1 MLYGLKI
8 ALRYLT
14 ASKGQT
20 ALLLAGVS
28 VGVFIFIFMSA
39 LIGGL
44 AQFITSRTSGDLSHI
59 SIVAEDVLPA
69 QLDPAA
75 PGVLLAQIPGFS
87 HTDQLSTATAFVP
100 GIEVLP
106 GVQAVSPQ
114 VTGSGFLRRG
124 TKVGQVSIVGL
135 EPGRESAIVNL
146 QSYLVAGT
154 VDLAAGSILMGL
166 KGADKLGLSIGQSV
180 HLQSADGTPAI
191 LTLTGTYDMG
201 SGGFDLGQTYVSLPT
216 ARILFKKP
224 QGLSRIEIKL
234 DDIFTADA
242 ITARIEAMTGL
253 DASSWTESFPQLLDA
268 LAAQA
273 QVGLVL
279 KTFALITI
287 VIGVASAMLLS
298 SFRRRP
304 EIGIMRAM
312 GAGQVFVVYIFLL
325 QGALIGIVGAVL
337 GAGLGYAVLSLFPAV
352 ADAKPGSL
360 PIDVQQGA
368 YGMAVLL
375 TTIGAI
381 LASILP
387 ARGAARV
394 DPVTAIGQ

>member
-1 MLYGLKI
+1 MIYGFKI

-20 ALLLAGVS
+20 ALLLAGVG

-59 SIVAEDVLPA
+59 SIVAEDVLPV
-69 QLDPAA
+69 LLGPDT
-75 PGVLLAQIPGFS
+75 PGVLLVQEPGFS
-87 HTDQLSTATAFVP
+87 HTDQLSTAAAFVSI
-100 GIEVLP
+100 IEALP

-124 TKVGQVSIVGL
+124 AKIGQVSIIGL
-135 EPGRESAIVNL
+135 EPGRESAIIDL
-146 QSYLVAGT
+146 RGYLVAGT
-154 VDLAAGSILMGL
+154 ADLGAGSILMAQSGV
-166 KGADKLGLSIGQSV
+166 DKLGLGIGQSV
-180 HLQSADGTPAI
+180 HMQSSDGIDAI
-191 LTLTGTYDMG
+191 LTLSGIFDMG
-201 SGGFDLGQTYVSLPT
+201 SSGFDLGQTYVSLPT

-234 DDIFTADA
+234 DDIFAADA
-242 ITARIEAMTGL
+242 ITAQIEAQTGL
-253 DASSWTESFPQLLDA
+253 DATSWTENFPQLLEA

-287 VIGVASAMLLS
+287 VIGVASAMVLS
-298 SFRRRP
+298 SYRRRP

-312 GAGQVFVVYIFLL
+312 GAGRLFIVYIFLL
-325 QGALIGIVGAVL
+325 QGALIGILGALL
-337 GAGLGYAVLSLFPAV
+337 GAGFGYSVLSFFPAV
-352 ADAKPGSL
+352 EDANPGSL
-360 PIDVQQGA
+360 PIDVRQGA
-368 YGMAVLL
+368 YGMAILL

-381 LASILP
+381 FASILP
-387 ARGAARV
+387 ARGAARL
-394 DPVTAIGQ
+394 DPVQAIGQ

>member
-1 MLYGLKI
+1 MIYGFKI

-20 ALLLAGVS
+20 ALLLAGVG

-44 AQFITSRTSGDLSHI
+44 AQLITSRTSGDLPHI
-59 SIVAEDVLPA
+59 SIVAEDVLPV
-69 QLDPAA
+69 LLGPDT
-75 PGVLLAQIPGFS
+75 PGVLLVQEPGFS
-87 HTDQLSTATAFVP
+87 HTDQLSTAAAFVSI
-100 GIEVLP
+100 IEALP

-124 TKVGQVSIVGL
+124 AKIGQVSIIGL
-135 EPGRESAIVNL
+135 EPGRESAIIDL
-146 QSYLVAGT
+146 RGYLVAGT
-154 VDLAAGSILMGL
+154 ADLGAGSILMAQSGV
-166 KGADKLGLSIGQSV
+166 DKLGLGIGQSV
-180 HLQSADGTPAI
+180 HMQSSDGIDAI
-191 LTLTGTYDMG
+191 LTLSGIFDMG
-201 SGGFDLGQTYVSLPT
+201 SSGFDLGQTYVSLPT

-234 DDIFTADA
+234 DDIFAADA
-242 ITARIEAMTGL
+242 ITAQIEAQTGL
-253 DASSWTESFPQLLDA
+253 DATSWTENFPQLLEA

-287 VIGVASAMLLS
+287 VIGVASAMVLS
-298 SFRRRP
+298 SYRRRP

-312 GAGQVFVVYIFLL
+312 GAGRLFIVYIFLL
-325 QGALIGIVGAVL
+325 QGALIGILGALL
-337 GAGLGYAVLSLFPAV
+337 GAGFGYSVLSFFPAV
-352 ADAKPGSL
+352 EDANPGSL
-360 PIDVQQGA
+360 PIDVRQGA
-368 YGMAVLL
+368 YGMAILL

-381 LASILP
+381 FASILP
-387 ARGAARV
+387 ARGAARL
-394 DPVTAIGQ
+394 DPVQAIGQ

>member
-1 MLYGLKI
+1 MLYGFKI

-20 ALLLAGVS
+20 ALLLAGVG

-59 SIVAEDVLPA
+59 SIVAEDVLPV
-69 QLDPAA
+69 LLGPAG
-75 PGVLLAQIPGFS
+75 PGVLLVQEPGFS
-87 HTDQLSTATAFVP
+87 HTDQLSTAAAFVSM
-100 GIEVLP
+100 IELLP
-106 GVQAVSPQ
+106 GVRAVSPQ

-124 TKVGQVSIVGL
+124 SKVEQVSIIGL

-146 QSYLVAGT
+146 RGYLVAGT
-154 VDLAAGSILMGL
+154 VDLGAGSILMGL
-166 KGADKLGLSIGQSV
+166 KGADKLGLTVGQSV
-180 HLQSADGTPAI
+180 RLQSTEGINTI

-201 SGGFDLGQTYVSLPT
+201 AGAFDLGQTYVSLPT

-234 DDIFTADA
+234 EDIFKANA
-242 ITARIEAMTGL
+242 ITARIEAITGL

-287 VIGVASAMLLS
+287 VIGVASAMVLS
-298 SFRRRP
+298 SYRRRP

-312 GAGQVFVVYIFLL
+312 GAGRLFVVYIFLL
-325 QGALIGIVGAVL
+325 QGALIGILGALL
-337 GAGLGYAVLSLFPAV
+337 GAGFGYGVLAFFPAV
-352 ADAKPGSL
+352 ENAKPGSL
-360 PIDVQQGA
+360 PIDVRQGA
-368 YGMAVLL
+368 YGMAILL

-381 LASILP
+381 VASILP
-387 ARGAARV
+387 ARGAARL
-394 DPVTAIGQ
+394 DPVQAIGQ